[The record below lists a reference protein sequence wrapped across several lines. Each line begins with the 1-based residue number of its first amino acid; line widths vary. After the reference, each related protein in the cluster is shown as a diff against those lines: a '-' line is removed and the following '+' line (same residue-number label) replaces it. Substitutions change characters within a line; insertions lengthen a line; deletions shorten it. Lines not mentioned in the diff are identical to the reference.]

1 MFKKTLL
8 IGIWALAAVMFAG
21 TADATMRCGTSL
33 ISLGDTISVVRE
45 KCGAP
50 DSSVEQNPVSRN
62 NGVPRFNAVKVTLWV
77 YGPRNGA
84 YQHLKFIEDK
94 LVAIDTRRN

>member
-1 MFKKTLL
+1 
-8 IGIWALAAVMFAG
+8 
-21 TADATMRCGTSL
+21 MRCGTSL
-33 ISLGDTISVVRE
+33 ISLGDTVNVVRE

-50 DSSVEQNPVSRN
+50 DKSEVQEPVSRL
-62 NGVPRFNAVKVTLWV
+62 NGVPRLNAVKVSLWV

-94 LVAIDTRRN
+94 LVAIDTRRD

>member
-8 IGIWALAAVMFAG
+8 IWTLPFVMFTG

-33 ISLGDTISVVRE
+33 ISLGDTVSVVRE

-50 DSSVEQNPVSRN
+50 DSSVEQLPVMRSGSAR
-62 NGVPRFNAVKVTLWV
+62 PFNAAKVTLWV

-84 YQHLKFIEDK
+84 YHHLRFLDDK